1 MSIINELTQKMRLYG
16 EDALNSEELLALIIG
31 ETAEQKNPLEVAK
44 EVIEKNK
51 NLTNNL
57 RFLHDITIEQLIEAN
72 EIDEITAVKLKA
84 VAAISKQFG
93 KQITTQKI
101 VIESSEDIADLFMD
115 ELRYEK
121 KELIKIVILNTKN
134 VVQKIITLSKGT
146 ENSATISARDVLAEP
161 LKMNAPK
168 FILVHNHPSGD
179 SKPSQKDIEASK
191 IIFNCAAA
199 MGMELLDHIVI
210 GDGTFESAL

>member
-31 ETAEQKNPLEVAK
+31 ETTEQKNPLEVAK

-146 ENSATISARDVLAEP
+146 ENSATISARDILAEP